1 MLDLTKHRCTLKNM
15 YITSDVRLDKAQMYP
30 AEYVHNK

>member
-15 YITSDVRLDKAQMYP
+15 YITSDVRLEKAQDVP
-30 AEYVHNK
+30 